1 MWFPL
6 FCYALQNGLQYAS
19 NQRVICV
26 KLYAEVTQNAPQYAL
41 RLKGEMIRMTGQKH
55 SFGKM
60 ICS

>member
-26 KLYAEVTQNAPQYAL
+26 KLYAEVTQNAQQYAL
-41 RLKGEMIRMTGQKH
+41 D
-55 SFGKM
+55 
-60 ICS
+60 